1 MEQCVF
7 CAIAEGKIP
16 ARKVYEDEH
25 VLAFEDINPEAP
37 AHVLIIP
44 RVHIGSVME
53 LDPGTETTSRLLS
66 AAQAIAA
73 ERGLDRSGFRLVTNC
88 GESAG
93 QTVPHLHIH
102 LLGGRSMG
110 WPPG

>member
-7 CAIAEGKIP
+7 CAIAEEKIP
-16 ARKVYEDEH
+16 ARKLYEDEY

-37 AHVLIIP
+37 VHVLVIP
-44 RVHIGSVME
+44 RAHIGSIMG
-53 LDPGTETTSRLLS
+53 LDPGSEIASHLLS

-93 QTVPHLHIH
+93 QTVPHLHFH